1 MKIVSFIED
10 QTVVRKILRHLG
22 IWDIPPRPPPK
33 KIVPLAPAEPAE
45 EHGLPWAADPIFSY
59 DDPDPVYPD

>member
-10 QTVVRKILRHLG
+10 QAVVRKILQHLG
-22 IWDIPPRPPPK
+22 LWETQPRPPPK
-33 KIVPLAPAEPAE
+33 KIVPLAPVEPVRE
-45 EHGLPWAADPIFSY
+45 DPFSWAADPIYSY

>member
-10 QTVVRKILRHLG
+10 QTVVRKILKHLG
-22 IWDIPPRPPPK
+22 IWETQQRPPPK
-33 KIVPLAPAEPAE
+33 RIVSSPPTEPMEVEYSAWAP
-45 EHGLPWAADPIFSY
+45 DPVFSY